1 MRSHAQWGSFKL
13 FFKGCLGGVD
23 NTLNTLDYNVL
34 ADFHGYTFITQTF
47 INYNKLTPLHALDA
61 NLFIPMVMSDGV
73 RGNVWVRLARMI
85 PQTHDWHS
93 IVKPGRSAK
102 IVEHTL

>member
-1 MRSHAQWGSFKL
+1 MRSHAQWESSKL

-47 INYNKLTPLHALDA
+47 INYNKVTPARFVCEPFHSYGNERWWKRECVGPVGTYDSTDTRDA
-61 NLFIPMVMSDGV
+61 
-73 RGNVWVRLARMI
+73 RLA
-85 PQTHDWHS
+85 WHCEAGKVS
-93 IVKPGRSAK
+93 
-102 IVEHTL
+102 